1 MIAETRRSANLAYTA
16 VAMNRRK
23 TISGPIAIL
32 VAFMTVALLASCGS
46 NDSAAVSGTVET
58 EDDPVLMLQ
67 PDGVFTLDDVV
78 AVGWKKSKELSSET
92 LPDAT
97 SVWYGFYN
105 QRDVEIW
112 IYPSHDIAVKSGTG
126 PADVA
131 VGKGKPAPFAVGGI
145 SATKKSYG
153 AYAIVGNLVLMCEV
167 KIDDCEGLL
176 NAIK

>member
-1 MIAETRRSANLAYTA
+1 
-16 VAMNRRK
+16 MNRRK
-23 TISGPIAIL
+23 KLSSLIAVI
-32 VAFMTVALLASCGS
+32 VAVMTMILLAGCGS
-46 NDSAAVSGTVET
+46 NGPGAVSGTVET
-58 EDDPVLMLQ
+58 DDVLIPMFQ
-67 PDGVFTLDDVV
+67 PDGVFTLDDVI
-78 AVGWKKSKELSSET
+78 AAGWKKSKELSSET

-112 IYPSHDIAVKSGTG
+112 IYPSHDIAISSGTD

-153 AYAIVGNLVLMCEV
+153 AYGIVGNLVMLCEV

>member
-1 MIAETRRSANLAYTA
+1 
-16 VAMNRRK
+16 MNRRK
-23 TISGPIAIL
+23 KLSSLIAVIVAVMTII
-32 VAFMTVALLASCGS
+32 LLAGCGS
-46 NDSAAVSGTVET
+46 DGPGAVSGTVET
-58 EDDPVLMLQ
+58 DDVLIPMFQ
-67 PDGVFTLDDVV
+67 PDGVFTLDDVI
-78 AVGWKKSKELSSET
+78 AAGWKKSKELSSET

-112 IYPSHDIAVKSGTG
+112 IYPSHDIAISSGTD

-153 AYAIVGNLVLMCEV
+153 AYGIVGNLVMLCEV

>member
-1 MIAETRRSANLAYTA
+1 
-16 VAMNRRK
+16 MNRRK
-23 TISGPIAIL
+23 KLSGLIAVIIA
-32 VAFMTVALLASCGS
+32 VMAMTLLAGCGS
-46 NDSAAVSGTVET
+46 NGPGTVSNTVEI
-58 EDDPVLMLQ
+58 DDVLIPMFQ
-67 PDGVFTLDDVV
+67 PDGVFTHDDVI
-78 AVGWKKSKELSSET
+78 AAGWKKSKELSSET

-112 IYPSHDIAVKSGTG
+112 IYPSHDIAISSGID

-153 AYAIVGNLVLMCEV
+153 AYGIVGNLVMLCEV